1 MNKFA
6 KSGSNLLILIVCLFI
21 TTLFIDQANL
31 LDIILGNDQNID
43 IEHPEEADV
52 SIIQTNPILNKT
64 SFKHTLSSTKNLFHG
79 LNNSHTISKTVIID
93 EDSPLTE
100 ASIPFLSTLTESFKN
115 EENSSYI
122 FISIQDNLYLQ
133 NRVPSNLGFINIL
146 HIYF

>member
-1 MNKFA
+1 MNKFV
-6 KSGSNLLILIVCLFI
+6 KSGSKLLIFVVCLFI
-21 TTLFIDQANL
+21 TPLFIDQANL
-31 LDIILGNDQNID
+31 LDIILGNDKNID

-64 SFKHTLSSTKNLFHG
+64 SFKNTLSSTKNLIHG

-100 ASIPFLSTLTESFKN
+100 PSIPLLSTLTESFKN
-115 EENSSYI
+115 EDNSSYA

-133 NRVPSNLGFINIL
+133 NRCLLI
-146 HIYF
+146 